1 VSNCRQSFSKKE
13 KGVNQSLVQT
23 EVKDSLSWSN
33 PNGSSGVFL
42 LDKKLWQ
49 MWQAERRGTEGMGM
63 GTATVHEQTWKK
75 STILHADS
83 LFGNHDMVQRPA
95 IRRAELRQ
103 PPRFLPS
110 WPVLDTERTKTGDK
124 IEFLSNFKTA
134 PCFQ

>member
-1 VSNCRQSFSKKE
+1 
-13 KGVNQSLVQT
+13 
-23 EVKDSLSWSN
+23 
-33 PNGSSGVFL
+33 
-42 LDKKLWQ
+42 
-49 MWQAERRGTEGMGM
+49 MWQAERRGTEGMGT

-134 PCFQ
+134 PRFQRLRRRLQCLGSETARLGTREKRRT